1 VVSGVGSRGYVFIK
15 ILKETTK
22 EEQTVGLGNL
32 GDLGNLDV
40 GQLTQYIPNV
50 NFPASKDE
58 VLSDAQNND
67 APQEVL
73 DGIRNSGKDTF
84 NSADEVL
91 QAAQGRL

>member
-1 VVSGVGSRGYVFIK
+1 M
-15 ILKETTK
+15 KETTK
-22 EEQTVGLGNL
+22 EEENMGLGNL
-32 GDLGNLDV
+32 GDLSNLDV

-91 QAAQGRL
+91 QAVQGRL

>member
-1 VVSGVGSRGYVFIK
+1 M
-15 ILKETTK
+15 KETTK
-22 EEQTVGLGNL
+22 EEEYMSLGNL

-58 VLSDAQNND
+58 VLSDAQNNE
-67 APQEVL
+67 APQEVV

-91 QAAQGRL
+91 QAVQGRL